1 MATWLVRDDYNDDGG
16 PQEVAEIRAFPTQ
29 EGVSGAVV
37 WSYGYGGGITG
48 TVRLVLDGSG
58 GMTFDPETYA
68 ARMMLDVWVPNAP
81 AGRHF
86 HLEGDLYG
94 PGWYGVSPLT
104 NSVRIDLGD
113 DGLDLSAWVSNDGVT
128 THAVRRFGGD
138 WQPGVPVAAGL
149 EVDAEG
155 NTLITMTLLEGVVMI
170 SDGAVTVAVPT
181 GVPLYD
187 GTSGISIVFYLD
199 GIVSVDY
206 LQVSGVGGGG
216 GGGGSAFWTNF
227 VQSFEVP

>member
-16 PQEVAEIRAFPTQ
+16 PQEVAEYRAFPTQ
-29 EGVSGAVV
+29 EGVSGADVL
-37 WSYGYGGGITG
+37 SYGYGGDAPGE
-48 TVRLVLDGSG
+48 VRLVLDGNG
-58 GMTFDPETYA
+58 GMTFDPEVGGT
-68 ARMMLDVWVPNAP
+68 RMMLDVSVPSAP
-81 AGRHF
+81 AGAIEITFKVKMEPHR
-86 HLEGDLYG
+86 YG
-94 PGWYGVSPLT
+94 GSPLGDY
-104 NSVRIDLGD
+104 VWIALGD
-113 DGLDLSAWVSNDGVT
+113 GGLELSAWGFDGEVT
-128 THAVRRFGGD
+128 RHAVRRFDGD

-155 NTLITMTLLEGVVMI
+155 NTLIIMTLLEGVVMI

-187 GTSGISIVFYLD
+187 GTGAINIGLHLT

-206 LQVSGVGGGG
+206 LQVSGV

>member
-16 PQEVAEIRAFPTQ
+16 PQEVAEYRDFPTQ
-29 EGVSGAVV
+29 EGVSGADVL
-37 WSYGYGGGITG
+37 SYGYGGDATG
-48 TVRLVLDGSG
+48 AVRLVLDGDG
-58 GMTFDPETYA
+58 GMTLDPETYA
-68 ARMMLDVWVPNAP
+68 SGMMLDVSVTSAP
-81 AGRHF
+81 AGAIEIAF
-86 HLEGDLYG
+86 KVKMAPGLYG
-94 PGWYGVSPLT
+94 ASPLT
-104 NSVRIDLGD
+104 DSVRIDLGA
-113 DGLDLSAWVSNDGVT
+113 DGLELAPWSSNEGVT
-128 THAVRRFGGD
+128 AHAVRRFAGD

-187 GTSGISIVFYLD
+187 GTSGIGVSLD
-199 GIVSVDY
+199 LTHIVSVDY
-206 LQVSGVGGGG
+206 LQVSGV
-216 GGGGSAFWTNF
+216 GGSAFWTNF

>member
-1 MATWLVRDDYNDDGG
+1 MATWLVRDDYNGD
-16 PQEVAEIRAFPTQ
+16 PQEVEEYRAFPTQ
-29 EGVSGAVV
+29 EGVSGAVAR
-37 WSYGYGGGITG
+37 SSGYGGDATG
-48 TVRLVLDGSG
+48 AVRLVLDGNG
-58 GMTFDPETYA
+58 GMTLDPETYA
-68 ARMMLDVWVPNAP
+68 STMMLDVSVPSAP
-81 AGRHF
+81 AGAIEIAF
-86 HLEGDLYG
+86 KVKMAPD
-94 PGWYGVSPLT
+94 WYGASPLT
-104 NSVRIDLGD
+104 GSVRIDLGA
-113 DGLDLSAWVSNDGVT
+113 DGLELSAWGFDGEVT
-128 THAVRRFGGD
+128 RHEVKRFGGD

-187 GTSGISIVFYLD
+187 GTSGISIMIYLD

-216 GGGGSAFWTNF
+216 GGSAFWTDF

>member
-16 PQEVAEIRAFPTQ
+16 PQEVAEYRAFPTQ
-29 EGVSGAVV
+29 VGVSGADVF
-37 WSYGYGGGITG
+37 SYGYGGDAPGD
-48 TVRLVLDGSG
+48 VRLVLDGSG

-68 ARMMLDVWVPNAP
+68 ARMMLDVWVPSAP
-81 AGRHF
+81 AGAIEITFKVKMEPHR
-86 HLEGDLYG
+86 YG
-94 PGWYGVSPLT
+94 GSPLDGY
-104 NSVRIDLGD
+104 VRIALGD
-113 DGLDLSAWVSNDGVT
+113 DGLELSAWGFNGGVT
-128 THAVRRFGGD
+128 RHAVRRLDGD
-138 WQPGVPVAAGL
+138 WQPDVPVAAGL

-155 NTLITMTLLEGVVMI
+155 NTLIIMTLLDGVMMI

-187 GTSGISIVFYLD
+187 GTGAISIMLPLT

-216 GGGGSAFWTNF
+216 SAFWTNF
-227 VQSFEVP
+227 VNTFEVP